1 MLIHASAQ
9 IEPNFIFIYNYYYI
23 HSYYFL
29 FVRALECSL
38 FLAGCIMVLVLC
50 KHIFL
55 LLPVAI
61 LCAIDFVW

>member
-23 HSYYFL
+23 HSLFL
-29 FVRALECSL
+29 FVHSLECSL
-38 FLAGCIMVLVLC
+38 FLAGCKMVLVLS